1 MTKNIRVLAFAMIFG
16 LVCAPL
22 GAQTIVAPKDKAKK
36 QNSFAVITDTKTW
49 QHCSKEIVAYQE
61 MLGK

>member
-1 MTKNIRVLAFAMIFG
+1 MTKNIHVLAFAMITS

-49 QHCSKEIVAYQE
+49 QHC
-61 MLGK
+61 